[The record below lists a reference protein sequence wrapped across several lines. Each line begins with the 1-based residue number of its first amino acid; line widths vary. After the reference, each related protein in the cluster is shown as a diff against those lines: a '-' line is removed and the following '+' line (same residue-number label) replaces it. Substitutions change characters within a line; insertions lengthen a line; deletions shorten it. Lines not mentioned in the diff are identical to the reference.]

1 MNVSE
6 KSTTSVMEMQ
16 GGNPL
21 VNWYKKQ
28 LNYFDKHVF
37 AMMSMYMIIQSCL
50 GSIASMFVI
59 FNNGNDFYMIL
70 SVSLAMG
77 CNAMLLAQA
86 GAKLAVGS
94 FYLSII
100 VNAIILIMH
109 L

>member
-6 KSTTSVMEMQ
+6 KSTASVIEMQ
-16 GGNPL
+16 GGNPV

-59 FNNGNDFYMIL
+59 YNHGNDVFMTL
-70 SVSLAMG
+70 SVALAMG

-100 VNAIILIMH
+100 VNAIILIAH
-109 L
+109 I